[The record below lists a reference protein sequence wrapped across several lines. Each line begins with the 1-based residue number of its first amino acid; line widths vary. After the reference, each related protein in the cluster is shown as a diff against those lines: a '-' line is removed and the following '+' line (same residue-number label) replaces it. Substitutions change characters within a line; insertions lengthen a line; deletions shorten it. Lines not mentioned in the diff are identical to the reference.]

1 MYSQNGHIR
10 TSIVYLPALL
20 ELKLAKVARMEQ
32 HNIVPILL
40 VCNNIHT
47 TSHTQSP
54 PQPVPCGLEGD
65 RTDASRVVP
74 HIPREHGAVFDFKLV
89 KKLKVSQVCAGNTRV
104 VVSMIVV

>member
-1 MYSQNGHIR
+1 M
-10 TSIVYLPALL
+10 
-20 ELKLAKVARMEQ
+20 
-32 HNIVPILL
+32 
-40 VCNNIHT
+40 
-47 TSHTQSP
+47 
-54 PQPVPCGLEGD
+54 EGD